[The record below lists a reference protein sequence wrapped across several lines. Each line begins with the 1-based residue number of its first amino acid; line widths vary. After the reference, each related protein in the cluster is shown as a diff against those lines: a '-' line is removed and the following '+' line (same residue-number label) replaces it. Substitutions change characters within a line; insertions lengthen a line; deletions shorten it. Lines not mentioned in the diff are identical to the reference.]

1 MDLENFMLS
10 EISQVKKNKGQM
22 FSLICESYTYKS
34 NVYIETYIIIHICIY
49 IYTYTERERERE
61 RQREQ
66 NCIYESV

>member
-1 MDLENFMLS
+1 MLS

-49 IYTYTERERERE
+49 IYTYTERER
-61 RQREQ
+61 QREQ